1 MRLPQHINSVQ
12 ETVSHAVERLSLAI
26 ARPKLP
32 ACNVVHRQNVRR
44 WIVEDTSLLI
54 AASQDLSTSDNS
66 ELLAQGA
73 RCLNTLLMDLHS
85 NASLN
90 FSLSVALGSVLARRD
105 VRKIIET
112 EDGVQALIMCSSPLV
127 GVLRAILKDRK
138 INSNDI
144 LP

>member
-1 MRLPQHINSVQ
+1 MRPLQCLNSTQ

-32 ACNVVHRQNVRR
+32 AGDVVHHQTVRR
-44 WIVEDTSLLI
+44 WVVEDTNLLI
-54 AASQDLSTSDNS
+54 AASQDMGSNSS

-73 RCLNTLLMDLHS
+73 RCLSTLLMDLHS
-85 NASLN
+85 SVSLK
-90 FSLSVALGSVLARRD
+90 FSLGVALGSVLARRD

-112 EDGVQALIMCSSPLV
+112 EDGVETLIMCSDPLV

-138 INSNDI
+138 VNSSDI
-144 LP
+144 LR